1 MEKKYHVFNYAD
13 DTSILCKHRDYGS
26 AYNDL
31 LSAASTMIHW
41 YIINYMQADP
51 EKFQFVIFDKE
62 RQPKTLQLN
71 DDVTIQSVS
80 NVKLLGVN
88 TDLELNFNH
97 HIALL
102 CNKAGRQI
110 NALSRLS
117 KDLNVDTKILILQSF
132 ISSHFMYCCVIWHFC
147 SISNTKKMEKM

>member
-1 MEKKYHVFNYAD
+1 MSCFFNYAD
-13 DTSILCKHRDYGS
+13 DTSILCKHRDYDS

-31 LSAASTMIHW
+31 LSAASTMIHR
-41 YIINYMQADP
+41 YKMNCMQANP
-51 EKFQFVIFDKE
+51 EKIQFIIFDKE
-62 RQPKTLQLN
+62 QQPKTLQLN
-71 DDVTIQSVS
+71 HNVTIQSVS

-88 TDLELNFNH
+88 IDVELNFNH

-117 KDLNVDTKILILQSF
+117 NVLNVDTKILILQSF
-132 ISSHFMYCCVIWHFC
+132 ILSHFMYCCIIWHFC
-147 SISNTKKMEKM
+147 SISDTKNACN